1 MGKVLLEVEG
11 TVIADVDTG
20 GAGGTVVAGGAGG
33 TRVAGGGEGAWQLVV
48 SGGPSAGA
56 IVALAEGDNV
66 VGRDSA
72 AALVIDD
79 PEVSHRHASLRRTG
93 DKVVLNDLGSTNG
106 TKVNG
111 VAAEANQVLAMGDR
125 ITIGPA
131 TIQLD
136 QTGAPAG
143 NLTVVRSSPVAPPL
157 AAQGAPQG
165 GPAAIPSQPFQ
176 PGRRTPA
183 PAASS
188 GRSGKLI
195 GIVAA
200 AVLLGGAA
208 VAFAVTR
215 DDDSSTPPPTTAAAA
230 ASTAAA
236 TASTPA
242 ATGPLTAAQLIAA
255 NREATV
261 QVRADHPDTAGR
273 FTGSGSVIDAANG
286 LVITNN
292 HVAGGTARLFIRKD
306 GASALVPVEL
316 VAAAPCEDLALLKI
330 RNPSDLGAFTK
341 QVALGDSA
349 AIAQGDPVVALGY
362 PLEGDATNFD
372 QIPLSATDGI
382 VSKVSTPSPS
392 PVVPLKAVV
401 QHTAAINGGNSG
413 GPLFNDRGVQ
423 VGVNTASSNIL
434 DAVNL
439 AIPSNRV
446 TEVLPD
452 MKTGWSPAWIGAEL
466 ETLINDQN
474 QPFGVQIGSLVPFG
488 PADQAKLVPG
498 LVIVRVNRRSVASL
512 SDYCDQMPAQ
522 PGTPVDITT
531 IDPQTNAQVT
541 WTVTPGMTK

>member
-1 MGKVLLEVEG
+1 
-11 TVIADVDTG
+11 
-20 GAGGTVVAGGAGG
+20 
-33 TRVAGGGEGAWQLVV
+33 
-48 SGGPSAGA
+48 
-56 IVALAEGDNV
+56 
-66 VGRDSA
+66 
-72 AALVIDD
+72 
-79 PEVSHRHASLRRTG
+79 
-93 DKVVLNDLGSTNG
+93 
-106 TKVNG
+106 VNG
-111 VAAEANQVLAMGDR
+111 VAAGSDQVLAMGDR

-136 QTGAPAG
+136 RTGASAG

-157 AAQGAPQG
+157 AAAPAAPQG

-200 AVLLGGAA
+200 VVLVGGAV

-215 DDDSSTPPPTTAAAA
+215 DDDDSTPPATSAAAGATTAAG
-230 ASTAAA
+230 ASTA
-236 TASTPA
+236 A

-261 QVRADHPDTAGR
+261 QVRAGDG
-273 FTGSGSVIDAANG
+273 TGSGSVIDAAKG

-292 HVAGGTARLFIRKD
+292 HVAGGSARLSIRKD
-306 GASALVPVEL
+306 GTSALVPVDL
-316 VAAAPCEDLALLKI
+316 VAAAPCEDLALVQI
-330 RNPSDLGAFTK
+330 RNPSDRAAFAK
-341 QVALGDSA
+341 QVTLGDSA
-349 AIAQGDPVVALGY
+349 ALAQGDALVALGY
-362 PLEGDATNFD
+362 PLQGDATNFD

-392 PVVPLKAVV
+392 PVVPLKAVI

-413 GPLFNDRGVQ
+413 GPLFNDRGLQ
-423 VGVNTASSNIL
+423 VGINTAFNNSLN
-434 DAVNL
+434 AVNL

-446 TEVLPD
+446 VEVLPD
-452 MKTGWSPAWIGAEL
+452 LETGWSPAWIGADL
-466 ETLINDQN
+466 ETLIDDQGR
-474 QPFGVQIGSLVPFG
+474 PFGVQIESLVPFG
-488 PADQAKLVPG
+488 PADQAKLLPG
-498 LVIVRVNRRSVASL
+498 LVIVNVNRRQVTSL

-522 PGTPVDITT
+522 PGTAVDITT
-531 IDPQTNAQVT
+531 VDPQTNAAVT